1 MYIVM
6 YRSLFQWLCK
16 DPYAAEMEE
25 AYTELY
31 REFLQLRLLCLK
43 QAALLKKLTE
53 KLRTQ
58 QGHSHFLVV
67 VPKMIY
73 FSCHAFSA
81 GSYLCVT
88 MSVKISEFIAYIQY
102 QLI

>member
-6 YRSLFQWLCK
+6 SGSIFRWLCK
-16 DPYAAEMEE
+16 DTCDHEMEE

-43 QAALLKKLTE
+43 QAALLNKLTE

-73 FSCHAFSA
+73 FSCHAYFA

-88 MSVKISEFIAYIQY
+88 MSVKISEFSAYIQY
-102 QLI
+102 Q